1 MNKKEW
7 NKLLHENALVNEAK
21 DGYETVMLRD
31 AKNQKGTELLRGEKV
46 VVMFTGSRADFVYI
60 VSADD
65 PKRLN
70 RLMVRT
76 VNLHKYVKGA
86 TKEPSEKLLYKMSDA
101 GIAKSV
107 LGKRVEPDGYD
118 QYGSPSWLLVIG
130 LI

>member
-1 MNKKEW
+1 MKRSE
-7 NKLLHENALVNEAK
+7 LRGLILEILIEASE
-21 DGYETVMLRD
+21 GYTTTMLRD
-31 AKNQKGTELLRGEKV
+31 SKNKMGTELLRGEKV
-46 VVMFTGSRADFVYI
+46 VVVFPRDRADFTYI
-60 VSADD
+60 FSADD

-70 RLMVRT
+70 KLMVQT
-76 VNLHKYVKGA
+76 VNLHKYVRGA
-86 TKEPSEKLLYKMSDA
+86 TKTPSMNSLEKMSD